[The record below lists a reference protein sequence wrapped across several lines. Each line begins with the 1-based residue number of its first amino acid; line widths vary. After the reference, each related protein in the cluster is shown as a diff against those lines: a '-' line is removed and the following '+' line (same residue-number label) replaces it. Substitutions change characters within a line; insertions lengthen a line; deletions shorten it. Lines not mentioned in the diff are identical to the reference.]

1 MEEGQKLYYTI
12 GEVSTLLSEN
22 TSLVRFWS
30 DTFSAFIKPVR
41 NKKGNRLFTAK
52 DVENFKLI
60 HHFVKDLGMTLDGA
74 KLRMKQNATGE
85 DKRLEVISR
94 LKQIRAK
101 LLAVTDETDENPDDE
116 FEILTD
122 LEDGAEEN

>member
-12 GEVSTLLSEN
+12 GEVSQLLSEN

-30 DTFSAFIKPVR
+30 DTFSSFIKPVR

-85 DKRLEVISR
+85 DKRLEVIGR

-101 LLAVTDETDENPDDE
+101 LLAVTDENDETPDDE
-116 FEILTD
+116 FDILTD
-122 LEDGAEEN
+122 LEDGEEEN

>member
-101 LLAVTDETDENPDDE
+101 LLAVTDEAEENPDDE

>member
-12 GEVSTLLSEN
+12 GEVSQLLSEN

-101 LLAVTDETDENPDDE
+101 LLAVTDEADENPDDE

>member
-12 GEVSTLLSEN
+12 GEVSQLLSEN

-30 DTFSAFIKPVR
+30 DTFSSFIKPVR

-52 DVENFKLI
+52 DVENFKLT

-85 DKRLEVISR
+85 DKRLEVIGR

-101 LLAVTDETDENPDDE
+101 LLAVTDENDETPDDE
-116 FEILTD
+116 FDILTD
-122 LEDGAEEN
+122 LEDGEEEN

>member
-12 GEVSTLLSEN
+12 GEVSALLSEN

-85 DKRLEVISR
+85 DKRLEVIGR

-101 LLAVTDETDENPDDE
+101 LLAVTDENPDDE
-116 FEILTD
+116 FDILTD
-122 LEDGAEEN
+122 LEDGPEEN

>member
-101 LLAVTDETDENPDDE
+101 LLAVTDENDETPDDE
-116 FEILTD
+116 FDILTD
-122 LEDGAEEN
+122 LEDGEEEN

>member
-12 GEVSTLLSEN
+12 GEVSQLLSEN

-101 LLAVTDETDENPDDE
+101 LLAVTDEAEENPDDE

>member
-12 GEVSTLLSEN
+12 GEVSALLSEN

-101 LLAVTDETDENPDDE
+101 LLAVTDENPEDE

-122 LEDGAEEN
+122 LEDGEEEN

>member
-101 LLAVTDETDENPDDE
+101 LLAVTDEADENPDDE

>member
-12 GEVSTLLSEN
+12 GEVSALLSEN

-60 HHFVKDLGMTLDGA
+60 HHIVKDLGMTLDGA

-101 LLAVTDETDENPDDE
+101 LLAVTDENPEDE
-116 FEILTD
+116 FEIITD
-122 LEDGAEEN
+122 LEDGEEEY

>member
-41 NKKGNRLFTAK
+41 DKKGNRLFTAK

-101 LLAVTDETDENPDDE
+101 LLAVTDEADENPDDE

>member
-1 MEEGQKLYYTI
+1 
-12 GEVSTLLSEN
+12 
-22 TSLVRFWS
+22 
-30 DTFSAFIKPVR
+30 
-41 NKKGNRLFTAK
+41 
-52 DVENFKLI
+52 
-60 HHFVKDLGMTLDGA
+60 MTLDGA

-101 LLAVTDETDENPDDE
+101 LLAVTDEADENPDDE

>member
-30 DTFSAFIKPVR
+30 DTFSSFIKPVR

-101 LLAVTDETDENPDDE
+101 LLAVTDEADENPDDE